1 MGKFLKFL
9 YGLMLVVL
17 TILGAVFIAFGLGEE
32 SIIDYFLENVR
43 DPFCLNIILGIG
55 IALILFAVII
65 LCVLIKNSNK
75 GFDVIIEDDLGS
87 VLITRNSLESVM
99 ERSINKF
106 FAVKS
111 VTNKAVIVENEK
123 IEAKAVADYFGNDD
137 IKDLS
142 ERMREEI
149 VKNLESFTGISDIK
163 LDLKLDKKEEERKD
177 GKY

>member
-1 MGKFLKFL
+1 M
-9 YGLMLVVL
+9 
-17 TILGAVFIAFGLGEE
+17 
-32 SIIDYFLENVR
+32 
-43 DPFCLNIILGIG
+43 
-55 IALILFAVII
+55 
-65 LCVLIKNSNK
+65 
-75 GFDVIIEDDLGS
+75 
-87 VLITRNSLESVM
+87 LITRNSLESVM
-99 ERSINKF
+99 EKSINKF
-106 FAVKS
+106 YGVKS

-149 VKNLESFTGISDIK
+149 AKNLESFTGISDIK